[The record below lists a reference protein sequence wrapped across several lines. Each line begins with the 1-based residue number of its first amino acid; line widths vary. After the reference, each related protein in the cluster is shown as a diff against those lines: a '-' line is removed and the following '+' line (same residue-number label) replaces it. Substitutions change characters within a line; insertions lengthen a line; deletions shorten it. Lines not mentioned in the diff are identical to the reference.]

1 MILGR
6 ADWSACGYRDRL
18 AETSV
23 GQYMVSA
30 TWREASGNEYGD
42 TTGYEQCQE

>member
-18 AETSV
+18 AEISV
-23 GQYMVSA
+23 GRCMVSA
-30 TWREASGNEYGD
+30 TWRVVSGNKYGD
-42 TTGYEQCQE
+42 TTGYEQ